1 MNGVTSFAKFTTLT
15 QGDDVRMPET
25 TADTDMIRVT
35 NLTRTYGSFVAL
47 DHVDLTVRKGEFV
60 TLLGPS
66 GSGKST
72 LLNLISGMTR
82 ATEGKIEIDG
92 RDATHVPTNQR
103 GLGMVFQNYAL
114 MPHMTVFENIAFPL
128 QVRRVSKAEIA
139 DRVHEVL
146 KLIQLEHVADR
157 KPKQLSGG
165 QQQRISLAR
174 CIVYR
179 PPIILMDEPLG
190 ALDKKLRED
199 MQLEIKRLH
208 ADLGV
213 TMIYVTHDQEE
224 ALAMSDRIVLMR
236 NGKIEQQGDPEDLY
250 FRPRTLFA
258 ADFLGSSNL
267 IRGRIDESKRTL
279 ETSVGSLPLPDHRP
293 DAPTSGD
300 AVMMVRPEALVI
312 GAERADQSGIEVSV
326 RDSIVLGGV
335 LRHYLEARDGTQ
347 FVVQEPSTDRHARP
361 GRGTHVRV
369 SWDREAARLLPPDP
383 DFTED

>member
-1 MNGVTSFAKFTTLT
+1 MNAQAAVPAPDTPMREET
-15 QGDDVRMPET
+15 DRM
-25 TADTDMIRVT
+25 TAEANDPMIRVT
-35 NLTRTYGSFVAL
+35 NLTRTYGPMVAL
-47 DHVDLTVRKGEFV
+47 DHVDLSVRRGEFV

-72 LLNLISGMTR
+72 LLNLISGMTQASDGR
-82 ATEGKIEIDG
+82 IEIDG
-92 RDATHVPTNQR
+92 RDATHVPTNER

-128 QVRRVSKAEIA
+128 QVRKVPKPEIA
-139 DRVHEVL
+139 TRVKEVL

-174 CIVYR
+174 CIVYK
-179 PPIILMDEPLG
+179 PSIILMDEPLG

-208 ADLGV
+208 EDLGI

-224 ALAMSDRIVLMR
+224 ALSMSDRIVLMR
-236 NGKIEQQGDPEDLY
+236 NGRIEQQGEPEDLY

-258 ADFLGSSNL
+258 ADFLGNSNL
-267 IRGRIDESKRTL
+267 IAGRINAATGTL
-279 ETSVGSLPLPDHRP
+279 DTGIGALPLPPAD
-293 DAPTSGD
+293 DAAPTSGE
-300 AVMMVRPEALVI
+300 AVLMVRPESATLQPHADWPGVT
-312 GAERADQSGIEVSV
+312 AEL

-335 LRHYLEARDGTQ
+335 LRHYLQAADNSRLM
-347 FVVQEPSTDRHARP
+347 VQEPSTAHRARP
-361 GRGTHVRV
+361 KRGEVLRV
-369 SWDREAARLLPPDP
+369 GWAPEDARLLPPDP
-383 DFTED
+383 TFQSH